1 MNNLYMSVLNNQNK
15 MKRSGNCPLMSKKI
29 WPSRKVVTILS
40 ALALCSGITSGVFA
54 EATET
59 EEDTGYVEI
68 TTPVDS
74 TDTEEPTQPELP
86 EAENTPGK
94 GYGISF
100 GTGAIAEEPASI
112 AIGIGSTVKGAG
124 NYGIAIGG
132 VAHAS
137 GSSSLAIGNKSNA
150 ESQYSISIGE
160 DSHAKEYLNI
170 AIGYGSNSSGLFST
184 TIGAGA
190 VSDGYLSVA
199 QGNMASSGGEL
210 SMAMGS
216 LSEAPNYGS
225 VALGTLAVAK
235 ADNSMAL
242 GTRSVAVVSDD
253 ISTKAYLTDEVFS
266 KENGIVSVGN
276 TEYVDGFD
284 ETIAENHRRIT
295 NVAGGADD
303 YDAVNIAQLK
313 KLESNVNISIK
324 DITNKINNIN
334 GSTGESD
341 GTRDFSGDDGASNQ
355 VSVKLGETMNLKGGA
370 DVTNL
375 SDGNIGVVTNSNKDG
390 FDIKLSK
397 DIKGLNSVTT
407 GNTTMNNNG
416 LTIKNEDSSKNIT
429 IQNNNVSMGGNVITN
444 IGEGTNPTDAINKNQ
459 FDREISQ
466 INNGMGQVNNR
477 ISNLDNRVDRVGA
490 GAAALA
496 ALHPLDFDPTSR
508 WEVSAGVGNY
518 RGANAVA
525 VGAFYRPNYDTMIS
539 LGSSYGGGEN
549 MINAGVT
556 FRIGEGTT
564 KVYSSQDTLA
574 REVDS
579 LRSLVDEQNRKLES
593 QSKQLTAQNNKI
605 ESQSEQL
612 AAQNNKLEVQNSKIE
627 AQSRQLESQGKQL
640 QEQSRQIAQLMQ
652 AVAELKK

>member
-1 MNNLYMSVLNNQNK
+1 MSNLYMNALNNQNK
-15 MKRSGNCPLMSKKI
+15 RKRSGHCPLMSKKLR
-29 WPSRKVVTILS
+29 PSRKVVTILS

-68 TTPVDS
+68 TTPVDP
-74 TDTEEPTQPELP
+74 TDTENPTQPELP

-199 QGNMASSGGEL
+199 QGNMASSGGEW

-242 GTRSVAVVSDD
+242 GTRSVAVVPDD
-253 ISTKAYLTDEVFS
+253 ISTKAYLTGEVFS
-266 KENGIVSVGN
+266 KENGVISVGN
-276 TEYVDGFD
+276 TEYVDRFN

-407 GNTTMNNNG
+407 GNTTINNDG
-416 LTIKNEDSSKNIT
+416 LTIVNEDSSKNIT
-429 IQNNNVSMGGNVITN
+429 INNNNVNMGGNVIKN
-444 IGEGTNPTDAINKNQ
+444 IGEGSEPTDAINKTQ
-459 FDREISQ
+459 FDRAINNLGTGMNQ
-466 INNGMGQVNNR
+466 INNRVNK
-477 ISNLDNRVDRVGA
+477 LDNRVNRVGA

-496 ALHPLDFDPTSR
+496 ALHPLEFSPDAK
-508 WEVSAGVGNY
+508 WEVTAGVGNY
-518 RGANAVA
+518 RGANAIA
-525 VGAFYRPNYDTMIS
+525 LGAFYRPNFDTMFSI
-539 LGSSYGGGEN
+539 GTSYGGGEN

-556 FRIGEGTT
+556 WRIGEGET
-564 KVYSSQDTLA
+564 KAYP
-574 REVDS
+574 
-579 LRSLVDEQNRKLES
+579 
-593 QSKQLTAQNNKI
+593 SKTVMAQEIDDLKNVV
-605 ESQSEQL
+605 SEQ
-612 AAQNNKLEVQNSKIE
+612 QDQIE
-627 AQSRQLESQGKQL
+627 
-640 QEQSRQIAQLMQ
+640 
-652 AVAELKK
+652 ELKKLVNSLINK